1 VEKVPGRIKKSFN
14 EHYKIL
20 KTVLKGNEEEATAL
34 MKEHIAST
42 RDSTIN
48 YLL

>member
-14 EHYKIL
+14 EHCKIL
-20 KTVLKGNEEEATAL
+20 NAMLKGNEEEASVL